1 MAFRVNSVPGATHR
15 CRQPKWPEPG
25 PNPRDQLFGY
35 QKRGTSLITANAWP
49 GGDKLQSGRVV
60 KAYEY
65 YQTCIATK
73 TFEFFGF
80 LGEARNDTPKLTSCF
95 TNVSNLILLKIG
107 HLCSSFVQA
116 FP

>member
-1 MAFRVNSVPGATHR
+1 MVVP
-15 CRQPKWPEPG
+15 
-25 PNPRDQLFGY
+25 LFGTAY
-35 QKRGTSLITANAWP
+35 AAPNKGTQFYTY
-49 GGDKLQSGRVV
+49 LQSGRVV

-80 LGEARNDTPKLTSCF
+80 LSEVRNDTPNLTACC
-95 TNVSNLILLKIG
+95 TNVPNLILLKIG
-107 HLCSSFVQA
+107 HLCSSFVQV

>member
-1 MAFRVNSVPGATHR
+1 M
-15 CRQPKWPEPG
+15 
-25 PNPRDQLFGY
+25 FGNIRFITSFDIFPVG
-35 QKRGTSLITANAWP
+35 KR
-49 GGDKLQSGRVV
+49 RVV

-80 LGEARNDTPKLTSCF
+80 LGEARNDTPNLTSCF
-95 TNVSNLILLKIG
+95 TNVPNLILLKIG

-116 FP
+116 PKRMIFNLRQRS

>member
-1 MAFRVNSVPGATHR
+1 MSSIDDISGDLAGHGSVLTPCCLRKPGSMSALVDVLVLKVSTNTL
-15 CRQPKWPEPG
+15 QP
-25 PNPRDQLFGY
+25 
-35 QKRGTSLITANAWP
+35 
-49 GGDKLQSGRVV
+49 GRVV

-80 LGEARNDTPKLTSCF
+80 LGEARNDTPNLTSCF
-95 TNVSNLILLKIG
+95 TNVPNLILLKIG
-107 HLCSSFVQA
+107 HLFSSFVQA

>member
-1 MAFRVNSVPGATHR
+1 MEDLHGLDDDSTFKISNSVTH
-15 CRQPKWPEPG
+15 
-25 PNPRDQLFGY
+25 
-35 QKRGTSLITANAWP
+35 
-49 GGDKLQSGRVV
+49 QSGRVV

-73 TFEFFGF
+73 TFEFLGF
-80 LGEARNDTPKLTSCF
+80 LGEARNDTPNLTFCF
-95 TNVSNLILLKIG
+95 TNVPILILLKIG

>member
-1 MAFRVNSVPGATHR
+1 MKCTRPQR
-15 CRQPKWPEPG
+15 RLYE
-25 PNPRDQLFGY
+25 
-35 QKRGTSLITANAWP
+35 GTV
-49 GGDKLQSGRVV
+49 QSGRVV

-80 LGEARNDTPKLTSCF
+80 LGEARNGTPNLTSCF
-95 TNVSNLILLKIG
+95 TNVPNLILLKIG

-116 FP
+116 FPYRMIFNLRQRS